1 VVTASKPLARTN
13 GEGLRGREKPGAAF
27 LAEEIL
33 DFAARTACV
42 ARLRSA
48 PLIDSRWT
56 GNLSLFRSGW
66 GIGLGEFSQR
76 DVAASYPLRMEAIRK
91 NLMAGIERSGHGR
104 GRRAEL
110 LG

>member
-13 GEGLRGREKPGAAF
+13 GEGQYAGERNLGAAF

-56 GNLSLFRSGW
+56 GNLSFRSGW
-66 GIGLGEFSQR
+66 GIGLGEFSQK
-76 DVAASYPLRMEAIRK
+76 DVAATYS
-91 NLMAGIERSGHGR
+91 
-104 GRRAEL
+104 
-110 LG
+110 LGTEVT